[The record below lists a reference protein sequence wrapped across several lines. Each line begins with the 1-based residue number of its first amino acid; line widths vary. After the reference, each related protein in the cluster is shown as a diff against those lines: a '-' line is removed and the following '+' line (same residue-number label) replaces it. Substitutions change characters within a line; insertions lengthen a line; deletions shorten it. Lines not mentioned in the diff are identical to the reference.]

1 MSVEQT
7 GRSLHITGKWAGFDA
22 LRGREVHDLLKLRQ
36 DVFVVEQA
44 CAFGEIDGKDPTALH
59 YFLLSP
65 SGEIAGALR
74 LFAGSGADRPSRIGR
89 VVIAPEYRGQKLG
102 QRLMRDGI
110 DKARALAPGA
120 PIHLSAQAHLERF
133 YGELG
138 FSTVSEVYLE
148 DDIPHIDMVLAV

>member
-1 MSVEQT
+1 M
-7 GRSLHITGKWAGFDA
+7 
-22 LRGREVHDLLKLRQ
+22 KLRQ

-110 DKARALAPGA
+110 DKHGQVRAGVYTMTGGGQ
-120 PIHLSAQAHLERF
+120 S
-133 YGELG
+133 
-138 FSTVSEVYLE
+138 FSSTRNFTPTPCASGGGRGGGRGRRV
-148 DDIPHIDMVLAV
+148 PRGGR